1 MANEEA
7 IRAELQ
13 QRFGLTDGDVR
24 IARERRVFATIPA
37 TRFREA
43 LEHACRTMDFT
54 ILCTITGQDEGE
66 NLTFLYHVARL
77 DGTILSLKLAAPKS
91 NPVIQTV
98 TDLYP
103 GGVSYERELVDLLG
117 AKVEGLPPGKRYPLP
132 DGWPEG
138 QYPLRKDWSP
148 DELGDMAFPMKG
160 A

>member
-13 QRFGLTDGDVR
+13 QRFGLTDDDVR

-43 LEHACRTMDFT
+43 LEHACRTMHFT

-91 NPVIQTV
+91 NPAIRTV

-103 GGVSYERELVDLLG
+103 GGVSYERELEDLLG

-148 DELGDMAFPMKG
+148 EQLGDLSFPMKG